1 MELKCFVCGFD
12 METLDK
18 SSDSDKGFSFHI
30 KYEHHMWNYVFYFA
44 YLKFKDPTEYDGNES
59 FVCMKMEALDLGWLP
74 IKKAKCITDDNKE
87 DKIKLE

>member
-18 SSDSDKGFSFHI
+18 SSDSDKGFAFHI

-44 YLKFKDPTEYDGNES
+44 YL
-59 FVCMKMEALDLGWLP
+59 
-74 IKKAKCITDDNKE
+74 
-87 DKIKLE
+87 